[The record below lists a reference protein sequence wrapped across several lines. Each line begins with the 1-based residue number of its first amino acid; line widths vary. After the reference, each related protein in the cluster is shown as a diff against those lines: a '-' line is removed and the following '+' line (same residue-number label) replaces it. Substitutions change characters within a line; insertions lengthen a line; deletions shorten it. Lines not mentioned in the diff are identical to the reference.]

1 LLVALLATF
10 ALVATAR
17 ANQGDDTPLAA
28 ALSGSY
34 RFVGGESEIASVEKA
49 IEEAAEEL
57 NVFIRPIA
65 RRRLRDANLPA
76 SRLDIRVD
84 GKDVTVESSG
94 RPPITAPVG
103 KAPVEWKN
111 PDNGNTLRVSYRIPE
126 PRVLEQRLRGDRGVS
141 VLRHALDEAGNTLKI
156 RTTITIDMLSSPLEF
171 TTTYRRAS
179 GSSAATP

>member
-1 LLVALLATF
+1 MTATF
-10 ALVATAR
+10 ALVVTAR
-17 ANQGDDTPLAA
+17 ADQVNDNPSAA

-49 IEEAAEEL
+49 IEDAAEEL

-76 SRLDIRVD
+76 SRLDIRVR
-84 GKDVTVESSG
+84 GNDVTVKSSG
-94 RPPITAPVG
+94 RPPITAIVG

-111 PDNGNTLRVSYRIPE
+111 PDNGNVLHVSYRVPE

-141 VLRHALDEAGNTLKI
+141 VLRHALDEAGDTLKI
-156 RTTITIDMLSSPLEF
+156 RTTITVDMLSSPLEF
-171 TTTYRRAS
+171 TTTYRRAQA
-179 GSSAATP
+179 SSAATP